1 VAQVK
6 HPESLEG
13 KTSARKGQFEA
24 VPCGQD
30 DTVHPA
36 TPPTN
41 APTGPRT
48 LWLVRHAES
57 QGNLADLRAQEAG
70 ADTLDLD
77 IRDPDVE
84 LSDLGKRQSAA
95 LGKWLAGQ
103 PAGERPD
110 AVLCSPYTRAAST
123 AEIAIREAG
132 LVLELVRDERLRERD
147 LGAFDGFT
155 GQGIR
160 AKFPEE
166 STRHK
171 RLGKFYYRPPS
182 GESWADVALRVRSV
196 TEMLEQR
203 YARQRVLVVTH
214 QAVAMLF
221 RYVLESL
228 TEAEVLEID
237 ADQQIANAAVTRY
250 ELRDGRLTLQ
260 AFNDVEH
267 LAEFDEPITKEPDAT
282 AVSS

>member
-1 VAQVK
+1 MCPAGA
-6 HPESLEG
+6 PFFL
-13 KTSARKGQFEA
+13 FERLFW
-24 VPCGQD
+24 GQD
-30 DTVHPA
+30 DTV
-36 TPPTN
+36 PPTN
-41 APTGPRT
+41 APTGPQT

-57 QGNLADLRAQEAG
+57 QGNLADLKAQEAG
-70 ADTLDLD
+70 ADSLDLD

-84 LSDLGKRQSAA
+84 LSDLGKRQAAA

-103 PAGERPD
+103 EDAQPD

-132 LVLELVRDERLRERD
+132 LGLELVRDERLRERD

-160 AKFPEE
+160 AQFPEE
-166 STRHK
+166 STRRK

-182 GESWADVALRVRSV
+182 GESWADVALRVRGV

-203 YARQRVLVVTH
+203 YAQGRVLVITH

-228 TEAEVLEID
+228 SEAEVLEID
-237 ADQQIANAAVTRY
+237 AKEQIANAAVTRY
-250 ELRDGRLTLQ
+250 ELQDGRLTLQ
-260 AFNDVEH
+260 AFNKVDH
-267 LAEFDEPITKEPDAT
+267 LAEFDEPVTEEPDAT

>member
-1 VAQVK
+1 LCPAG
-6 HPESLEG
+6 PPFFL
-13 KTSARKGQFEA
+13 FEP

-30 DTVHPA
+30 VTV
-36 TPPTN
+36 PPTN
-41 APTGPRT
+41 APTGPQT
-48 LWLVRHAES
+48 LWLVRHAQS
-57 QGNLADLRAQEAG
+57 QGNLADLKAQEAG

-123 AEIAIREAG
+123 AEIAIREAR
-132 LVLELVRDERLRERD
+132 LDLEPVRDERLRERD

-166 STRHK
+166 STRRN

-182 GESWADVALRVRSV
+182 GESWADVAFRVRGVS
-196 TEMLEQR
+196 EMLEQR
-203 YARQRVLVVTH
+203 YAQQRVLVVTH

-237 ADQQIANAAVTRY
+237 AKEQIANAAVTRY
-250 ELRDGRLTLQ
+250 ELQDGRLTLQ

-267 LAEFDEPITKEPDAT
+267 LEEFDEPVTEEPDAT
-282 AVSS
+282 AVSG

>member
-1 VAQVK
+1 V
-6 HPESLEG
+6 L
-13 KTSARKGQFEA
+13 
-24 VPCGQD
+24 CGQN
-30 DTVHPA
+30 DTV
-36 TPPTN
+36 PPTN
-41 APTGPRT
+41 APTGPQT

-57 QGNLADLRAQEAG
+57 QGNLADVKAQEAG

-84 LSDLGKRQSAA
+84 LSELGGRQSAA

-103 PAGERPD
+103 PSGERPD
-110 AVLCSPYTRAAST
+110 TVLCSPYTRAAST

-132 LVLELVRDERLRERD
+132 LDLELVRDERLRERD

-166 STRHK
+166 SDRRK

-182 GESWADVALRVRSV
+182 GESWADVAFRVRGV

-203 YARQRVLVVTH
+203 YSDRRVLVVTH
-214 QAVAMLF
+214 QAVTMLF
-221 RYVLESL
+221 RYVLEGL
-228 TEAEVLEID
+228 TEAEVLDID
-237 ADQQIANAAVTRY
+237 AHENIANCAVTRY
-250 ELRDGRLTLQ
+250 ALQDGRLALQ
-260 AFNDVEH
+260 AFNEVGH
-267 LAEFDEPITKEPDAT
+267 LAEFDEPVTDEPDAT